1 MLVGMIVLSA
11 VGIVCMAVGLALWK
25 KQKIGLIHDYHT
37 RKLRS
42 EDVPAYTRL
51 MGFGMLAIGGGCI
64 LTGVVALLLNEPLGW
79 IALPIGLAAGFVL
92 FHMAQTRYNG
102 GYFSS

>member
-1 MLVGMIVLSA
+1 MWIGLIVLSV
-11 VGIVCMAVGLALWK
+11 VGFLCLGVGLALWK
-25 KQKIGLIHDYHT
+25 KQKIELIHDYHT
-37 RKLRS
+37 RNLKP
-42 EDVPAYTRL
+42 EDVPAYARL
-51 MGFGMLAIGGGCI
+51 MGFGMMSIGGGCI

-92 FHMAQTRYNG
+92 FHRAQTRYNG